1 MAQKLNAE
9 TELGAAGT
17 DPQHNAKARTEI
29 IHECAQQM
37 LQIKKERA
45 ELNERAGE
53 VRQRLKDANI
63 QTAAFDYALRV
74 AGMEEAARAA
84 YMDSLKECFAGM
96 QIGEQLDF
104 ITAMGEDDKPERGD
118 APAAGTIADEGYQA
132 GLAGKDAA
140 TCEYKA
146 GSDAHATWMR
156 NWNKGQAAAVN
167 ATIGKPNGK
176 HKAPAT
182 AQA

>member
-45 ELNERAGE
+45 DLNERAGE

-74 AGMEEAARAA
+74 AGMEDAARDA

-96 QIGEQLDF
+96 SIGEQLDF
-104 ITAMGEDDKPERGD
+104 ITAAENSSKPIGGD
-118 APAAGTIADEGYQA
+118 APAGGTIAEEGYQA
-132 GLAGKDAA
+132 GLGGVDAIKNPYKDGSDAA
-140 TCEYKA
+140 T
-146 GSDAHATWMR
+146 TWLD
-156 NWNKGQAAAVN
+156 NWKKGQAAAVN
-167 ATIGKPNGK
+167 ATIGKPNGRA
-176 HKAPAT
+176 KAPAT

>member
-45 ELNERAGE
+45 DLNERAGE

-74 AGMEEAARAA
+74 AGMEDAARDA

-96 QIGEQLDF
+96 SIGEQLDF
-104 ITAMGEDDKPERGD
+104 ITAMGDDDDKPAG
-118 APAAGTIADEGYQA
+118 GTIAEEGYQA
-132 GLAGKDAA
+132 GLGGVDAIKNPYKDGSDAA
-140 TCEYKA
+140 T
-146 GSDAHATWMR
+146 TWLD
-156 NWNKGQAAAVN
+156 NWKKGQAAAVN
-167 ATIGKPNGK
+167 ATIGKPNGRA
-176 HKAPAT
+176 KAPAT